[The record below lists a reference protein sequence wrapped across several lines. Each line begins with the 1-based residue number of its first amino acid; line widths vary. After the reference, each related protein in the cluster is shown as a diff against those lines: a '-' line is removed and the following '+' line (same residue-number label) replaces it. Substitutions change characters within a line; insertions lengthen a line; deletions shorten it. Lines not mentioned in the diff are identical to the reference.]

1 MTARSERIANASLCV
16 YPCTDAY
23 EILVNGYDSKKGLL
37 RSEREPTLRCGKLVF
52 VSSQTES
59 GSSWKLKVYLPAN
72 VRLYHHENFLEKV
85 FSTDCGKD
93 AWMNNFAKL
102 ALASRSHWLANAK
115 WEKLSNIL
123 QDFDGILYGTW
134 HNELAS
140 LCKRKFNNFS
150 IGIDEKTGLPLIRQ
164 GRMYTTP
171 VDVYNDFR
179 ANNPNVD
186 WGEGL
191 NFVFTELA
199 ELAKNFKARTGSRFQ
214 DNPKASTNPHRSGRF
229 IRDANEALAVAVN
242 PTCGNTDLLKL
253 YGVQYK

>member
-1 MTARSERIANASLCV
+1 MTARSERIAKASLCV
-16 YPCTDAY
+16 YPCADAY

-37 RSEREPTLRCGKLVF
+37 GSEREPTLRCGKLVF

-115 WEKLSNIL
+115 WEKLANIL
-123 QDFDGILYGTW
+123 QDFDGVLYGTW
-134 HNELAS
+134 HKELES
-140 LCKRKFNNFS
+140 LCKHKFNNSS
-150 IGIDEKTGLPLIRQ
+150 IGIDEKTGLPDFGWR
-164 GRMYTTP
+164 RMYITP
-171 VDVYNDFR
+171 IDIYNDFNS
-179 ANNPNVD
+179 NNPNVD

-214 DNPKASTNPHRSGRF
+214 DAGMAKKTPYPSERF
-229 IRDANEALAVAVN
+229 LLELNENLAVAVN
-242 PTCGNTDLLKL
+242 PQHAKTDLEL
-253 YGVQYK
+253 YGVQYQ